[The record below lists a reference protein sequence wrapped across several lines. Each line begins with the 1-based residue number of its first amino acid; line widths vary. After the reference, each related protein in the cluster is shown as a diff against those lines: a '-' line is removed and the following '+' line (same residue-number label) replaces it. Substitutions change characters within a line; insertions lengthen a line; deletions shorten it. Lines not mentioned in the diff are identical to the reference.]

1 MRKCFLKLT
10 RQLLVA
16 SCLFMA
22 GGGVA
27 AAEAQPAALTLDQC
41 VSRALSHNHGL
52 RAQQLELSALKE
64 TAESAT
70 GLAGPRIDLTAGYQ
84 WQNEPTGLIPAHG
97 LTTPAIFST
106 RMGQY
111 ALNLRQVIY
120 DAGKTGAVIRYQR
133 HAYEQQEKDV
143 HAGGI
148 QVAGAVTKAF
158 YRVIQLQETVKA
170 QQDAVAALQRLYDD
184 TRLKFEI
191 GRVAEVELMQVES
204 QLSAENEKLLRYQ
217 SDLERQRVN
226 LKAMMGDDL
235 NGSLT
240 VAGTLADYQAPVI
253 ADRDARL
260 NPEVQKA
267 AVRRDQAKELLKAA
281 RADSALQISLN
292 GQYNLKRLP
301 ADRDEMWTVAVLASM
316 PVFDG
321 GVTAAGI
328 RQAKFREAK
337 AAESY
342 QQILNDAGAMAV
354 SLQNNL
360 PAAEARVG
368 AAGIARDRAE
378 ESYRIMEISY
388 RVGRAS
394 VTELLVAQA
403 AMTNAQAKYYQ
414 AVFDRINLQV
424 DLAAT
429 YGVMPYTVT
438 TK

>member
-1 MRKCFLKLT
+1 MKKCFLKLT
-10 RQLLVA
+10 RLLLIA

-41 VSRALSHNHGL
+41 VSQALSHNHGL
-52 RAQQLELSALKE
+52 QAQRLELSALKE
-64 TAESAT
+64 TAESAN
-70 GLAGPRIDLTAGYQ
+70 GLAGPRIDLAAGYQ

-97 LTTPAIFST
+97 LTKLAIFST

-133 HAYEQQEKDV
+133 HTFEQQEKDV
-143 HAGGI
+143 HGGGI

-170 QQDAVAALQRLYDD
+170 QSDTVAALQRLYDD
-184 TRLKFEI
+184 TRTKFEI
-191 GRVAEVELMQVES
+191 GRVAEVDLMQVES
-204 QLSAENEKLLRYQ
+204 QLAAENEKLLRYQ
-217 SDLERQRVN
+217 SDLERQKIS
-226 LKAMMGDDL
+226 LKAMMGYDL
-235 NGSLT
+235 NGPLT
-240 VAGTLADYQAPVI
+240 VAGTLADYQAPAI
-253 ADRDARL
+253 AARDVRL

-267 AVRRDQAKELLKAA
+267 AVRQEKAKDLLKAA

-292 GQYNLKRLP
+292 SQYNLKRLP
-301 ADRDEMWTVAVLASM
+301 ADRDEMWTAVILASM

-328 RQAKFREAK
+328 RHAKFQEAK
-337 AAESY
+337 AAEIY
-342 QQILNDAGAMAV
+342 QQTLNEAGAMAV
-354 SLQNNL
+354 SLENNL

-368 AAGIARDRAE
+368 AAGKARDKAE

-403 AMTNAQAKYYQ
+403 AMTNAQASYYQ
-414 AVFDRINLQV
+414 AVFDRISLQV

-429 YGVMPYTVT
+429 YGAMPHDAPA
-438 TK
+438 K